1 MCNCQMCYCTNVQ
14 QNRVTALFFVSST
27 IVGGFFLMNLLLA
40 AVCDKYQQE
49 HDRHADAQKSLR
61 DDNAAA
67 AFKLL
72 GKAQAYFTTCTNVRV

>member
-1 MCNCQMCYCTNVQ
+1 
-14 QNRVTALFFVSST
+14 
-27 IVGGFFLMNLLLA
+27 MNLLLA

-49 HDRHADAQKSLR
+49 HDRHADALKSLR

-72 GKAQAYFTTCTNVRV
+72 GKITKLCLTTVNEVRSL

>member
-1 MCNCQMCYCTNVQ
+1 
-14 QNRVTALFFVSST
+14 
-27 IVGGFFLMNLLLA
+27 MNLLLA

-49 HDRHADAQKSLR
+49 HDRHADALKSLR

-72 GKAQAYFTTCTNVRV
+72 GKKTELWLLVLPKFTLHAQLTVSNGVELISLQAVVQVMSL